1 MFIETLDSGSS
12 GNAYIL
18 GNANERLLIECGV
31 PGKEMLKAVKFNTTS
46 IAGCLVSHEHS

>member
-1 MFIETLDSGSS
+1 MFIETLESGSA
-12 GNAYIL
+12 GNAYVL

-31 PGKEMLKAVKFNTTS
+31 PGKEMLKAIKFNTTS